1 MILQL
6 IFHNTV
12 DTIETLTNDV
22 YGLHVAALYTFKEFV
37 KMQNWHFYLL
47 SLIEICLIKY
57 WLKYLRKRLISMD
70 EHFIV
75 RCLSMINVMIS
86 ISCSCAKIVL
96 GDVVQSIEV
105 DHGQKLM

>member
-1 MILQL
+1 MLLQL
-6 IFHNTV
+6 MFHNTV
-12 DTIETLTNDV
+12 ETIETLNNV
-22 YGLHVAALYTFKEFV
+22 FGLDLASLETVKEVV
-37 KMQNWHFYLL
+37 KMQTWHFYLL

-86 ISCSCAKIVL
+86 ISCSCAKIML

>member
-1 MILQL
+1 MLLQL
-6 IFHNTV
+6 MFHNTV
-12 DTIETLTNDV
+12 ETIETLNNV
-22 YGLHVAALYTFKEFV
+22 FGLDLASLETVKEVV
-37 KMQNWHFYLL
+37 KMQTWHFYLL